1 MFSDSR
7 QTRNALLA
15 LAVGGFGIGTGEFV
29 ALGLLP
35 NIAASVHVSI
45 PRAGYVISAYALG
58 VVVGAPLLTGF
69 AVRFARKRFLIAM
82 ALAMA
87 AGNVLSAL
95 APSFATLLIARF
107 LTGLPHGAYFGVA
120 SVVAGSL
127 VATERRSSAMAV
139 VFAGLTVANI
149 VGVPLSTLIG
159 QHAGWR
165 LVFAL
170 VGLIQLA
177 AALAVITQVP
187 SGQGNAESKHAN
199 IRHELVAFREPQI
212 WLALAIATI
221 GGAALFCT
229 FSYITPMM
237 THVAHYSPSAIT
249 PLLVLFGIGMTVGN
263 LIGAR
268 FADRALMRTV
278 CISIAGEVV
287 VAVGFFFGAHDK
299 LISAVLILLFPAFA
313 LAVLPGLQSRIIKLA
328 GGAPNLAAASI
339 QAAFNVANTIGAW
352 LGGLAIAGGLG
363 YNSPNLVAAGLALA
377 GLVIAGV
384 AARQAGLRRNA
395 GVLGVRAE
403 PLPE

>member
-1 MFSDSR
+1 MSSDSR
-7 QTRNALLA
+7 QVRKALLA

-58 VVVGAPLLTGF
+58 VVVGAPLLTGL

-87 AGNVLSAL
+87 AGNVLSAV
-95 APSFATLLIARF
+95 APSFGTLLIARF

-127 VATERRSSAMAV
+127 VASERRSSAMAV

-149 VGVPLSTLIG
+149 VGVPFSTLIG

-177 AALAVITQVP
+177 AALAVLTQVP
-187 SGQGNAESKHAN
+187 SGQGNPNAEHSG
-199 IRHELVAFREPQI
+199 IRRELSAFRQPQI
-212 WLALAIATI
+212 WLALAIATV
-221 GGAALFCT
+221 GGSALFCT

-237 THVAHYSPSAIT
+237 THVAHYPPSAIT

-263 LIGAR
+263 VVGAR

-278 CISIAGEVV
+278 CLAIAGEIA
-287 VAVGFFFGAHDK
+287 VAVGFYFGAHDK

-339 QAAFNVANTIGAW
+339 QAAFNIANTIGAW

-377 GLVIAGV
+377 GLVIAGLS
-384 AARQAGLRRNA
+384 ARQAMLPGNP
-395 GVLGVRAE
+395 GVLGIRAE
-403 PLPE
+403 PLHE